1 MNKMGSFEPRKIL
14 SFNPERKE
22 NAGSIFLVEADPAHP
37 FMSIYMLRQSLPLFK
52 CTGSN
57 DGTLTGTSHVQKRLQ
72 SFYCG
77 AVSKN
82 STAFKSM
89 HCPLCG
95 CSKFYFNGTYP
106 KKIKTDNDEITLN
119 IQRIR
124 CSSPSCNQTYCLYT
138 RGMIAHEKFS
148 VDQLYRISEEDLL
161 NDTSDVEGRYII
173 TKEMIRRKRR
183 KYTLF
188 WIYIRST
195 ITTADEEIRSDTLL
209 SEFMNLYTPGVRFSL
224 CF

>member
-1 MNKMGSFEPRKIL
+1 
-14 SFNPERKE
+14 
-22 NAGSIFLVEADPAHP
+22 
-37 FMSIYMLRQSLPLFK
+37 
-52 CTGSN
+52 
-57 DGTLTGTSHVQKRLQ
+57 
-72 SFYCG
+72 
-77 AVSKN
+77 
-82 STAFKSM
+82 
-89 HCPLCG
+89 
-95 CSKFYFNGTYP
+95 
-106 KKIKTDNDEITLN
+106 
-119 IQRIR
+119 
-124 CSSPSCNQTYCLYT
+124 
-138 RGMIAHEKFS
+138 MIAHEKFS

-161 NDTSDVEGRYII
+161 NDTSALDVRCII